1 MFDEKKEKVIEFNK
15 EEFLKFLENKIKKY
29 FQIMSINEISGSDF
43 ETLTIKNII
52 DKKTDKCFNL
62 DLKIYRTKYYRGD
75 EIINLQPE
83 YVEVSNFYYNH
94 ESNKKYEKLKKD
106 KTSKLKKT
114 NIFEK
119 TNKNPEKIKSIVILN
134 QDSFIGHLNKTEGLR
149 ICDDNYSKTKTC
161 FIKDNEKIKGLNFE
175 NIMLKK
181 LQKSLNKN
189 KDFKDNYDITIKN
202 IMGTDDNL
210 NDFTC
215 DLTITLFKNK
225 DEDIKDIKKIKEIL
239 KQIIKYEKNNK
250 LKNSEKDDFVKQY
263 INLKKEI
270 EKFLGKE
277 LTEDTLK
284 NDKSVD
290 LFLKQLFKNIRYY
303 LKNPQTNKF
312 QTKIEN
318 KKYIDL
324 LNKPISIDEQNYL
337 QGFKT
342 DSLDIIYLDKNNFKT
357 IHELKNENKN
367 NETGET
373 TPFEILEFSSE
384 EKKLSNELLKAVR
397 ENFQLFLKEEF
408 SFFEEKSKTYT
419 VNLNNSNYQ
428 INFKTEKIKDVN
440 MLNNIL
446 KLNYTILNNIFK
458 LSIKINRLNNNNISF
473 DEKYLNNRLII
484 PKVFLTNEIKEKI
497 KQRVLADN
505 NYENLNE
512 NHLNSALENKME
524 NALTQE
530 IKRLNLKPI
539 NLKKEQIEK
548 IEEELKN
555 LNLAIDEKNKQIN
568 KPNSNIYYL
577 RRLKK
582 IPTEIKN
589 IEENIALKEKELTE
603 KELKKLTKNKE
614 LTEKELKKLTKN
626 IEKLKEELKELK
638 EEKKELEKEEE
649 QIKENLIRYKTEH
662 EKLEKQKNNLEN
674 RKYILKK
681 QKKAIKPTKITVP
694 VRIFNTNYEASVD
707 FLYLKDAIFLE
718 NFSIC
723 KMKEKTSPYDE
734 FVNNI
739 ATNLIRKKEKTV
751 EKKEE
756 TKSYEIFVNDILT
769 DLIRI
774 REKGF
779 FTEENKEEIKN
790 LEIFNNLSEE
800 EFEKE
805 LEKLKKELIEKLTV
819 FKKYYLKTKKELKN
833 QPKLTINLKIENQQE
848 DENEITTNK
857 NQLEKYLQLDV
868 YFNPTEQKFRAEN
881 FKIFSKIKD

>member
-1 MFDEKKEKVIEFNK
+1 MKKFKTLLICFSLLICSSSVFAMEKTQEEKNLISNEEESKQMPNEEELKEILNNSNLKYIEEYFTKNGFIKNNYLTYIVRDQKTIKTEKITFKNFILKIIEEVFLNKEKNLDVNIEKTLVTKENNKLECYDFSFTYFKNLKELILNIEPFLYDNYFIRDQLKNKKRKNSLKNYSNFNELIDVKAPSNKILNKIGYEENKTIEMFDEKKEKVIEFNK

-484 PKVFLTNEIKEKI
+484 PKVFLTDKHIEKLKDLANKKSFSEEAYHRRIEQEKNKIENSLTEKI
-497 KQRVLADN
+497 KQL
-505 NYENLNE
+505 NLNP
-512 NHLNSALENKME
+512 LE
-524 NALTQE
+524 TT
-530 IKRLNLKPI
+530 
-539 NLKKEQIEK
+539 
-548 IEEELKN
+548 EEELQKELNEKLDISKN
-555 LNLAIDEKNKQIN
+555 ILNDNKKEMEDFWFNQNRI
-568 KPNSNIYYL
+568 
-577 RRLKK
+577 R
-582 IPTEIKN
+582 EIKN
-589 IEENIALKEKELTE
+589 CLEPKKIEIEEISLFEKNYKIIAYILYDIKGIT
-603 KELKKLTKNKE
+603 
-614 LTEKELKKLTKN
+614 
-626 IEKLKEELKELK
+626 IEKFFIEP
-638 EEKKELEKEEE
+638 
-649 QIKENLIRYKTEH
+649 I
-662 EKLEKQKNNLEN
+662 
-674 RKYILKK
+674 
-681 QKKAIKPTKITVP
+681 
-694 VRIFNTNYEASVD
+694 
-707 FLYLKDAIFLE
+707 
-718 NFSIC
+718 
-723 KMKEKTSPYDE
+723 EKTKTNPYNK

-739 ATNLIRKKEKTV
+739 AKDLLSRKEKINE

-756 TKSYEIFVNDILT
+756 
-769 DLIRI
+769 
-774 REKGF
+774 
-779 FTEENKEEIKN
+779 
-790 LEIFNNLSEE
+790 
-800 EFEKE
+800 EKE
-805 LEKLKKELIEKLTV
+805 DEISTSKSKQKK
-819 FKKYYLKTKKELKN
+819 
-833 QPKLTINLKIENQQE
+833 
-848 DENEITTNK
+848 
-857 NQLEKYLQLDV
+857 
-868 YFNPTEQKFRAEN
+868 
-881 FKIFSKIKD
+881 